1 MTAEEMKVIADKIRA
16 IDPETRR
23 KGLLIL
29 KSTLQLSVRV
39 IDKLLEG
46 GHNGTDEKQ
55 THDKEPF
62 VEGSAGTEAGTP
74 E

>member
-1 MTAEEMKVIADKIRA
+1 MTAEEMKVIADKIRS

-46 GHNGTDEKQ
+46 GHNGTNEKQ
-55 THDKEPF
+55 NDDQESRF
-62 VEGSAGTEAGTP
+62 EGDAGAAERAQN
-74 E
+74 

>member
-62 VEGSAGTEAGTP
+62 VEGSAGTEAGTQ

>member
-1 MTAEEMKVIADKIRA
+1 MTAEEWKVIADKLRA

-46 GHNGTDEKQ
+46 GHNGTEKQ
-55 THDKEPF
+55 TDTSEPF
-62 VEGSAGTEAGTP
+62 VEGSAGATERTQG
-74 E
+74 

>member
-1 MTAEEMKVIADKIRA
+1 MTAEQWKLIADKLRS

-46 GHNGTDEKQ
+46 GHDGTEKQ
-55 THDKEPF
+55 TDAPESF
-62 VEGSAGTEAGTP
+62 VEGSAGASERTQV
-74 E
+74 